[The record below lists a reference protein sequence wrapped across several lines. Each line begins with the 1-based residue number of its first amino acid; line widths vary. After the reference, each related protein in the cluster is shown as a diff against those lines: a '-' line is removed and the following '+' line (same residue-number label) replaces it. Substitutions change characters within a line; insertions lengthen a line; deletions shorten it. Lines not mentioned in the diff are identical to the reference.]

1 MQILKM
7 SSMKISD
14 FNTLHSAKLFTFKYE
29 SSYQLGSKQNSTCL
43 SIDIFYINI
52 LPVEKCVIIW
62 IQHMLPVNTKQ

>member
-29 SSYQLGSKQNSTCL
+29 SSYQLGSKQNSICL